1 MTRKVITENIRRK
14 LWAESMGRCM
24 NPNCHIELFNLDGD
38 IAEQAHIIPYN
49 ETQDNSF
56 ENLIIL
62 CPNCHTKFD
71 KTGDFDINEIKSW
84 KEIRQAEIEQ
94 HFSKRFKNF
103 DELKNNIAPLLI
115 ENQDIFR
122 NYFLGG
128 NKKLWDKFEGKILA
142 NNEKLKKMLEANL
155 DLIQDNNNPNYSNL
169 IIVKKF
175 INHITE
181 FAITR
186 NEEEKNRAIFFPKE
200 MNSIFGIEP
209 VQDNIIPSTESLENL
224 IEKLKNK
231 GEFVSVELGIDRP
244 FITLQKK
251 GNTDKIYLDDTP
263 RLRQLYHDNHS
274 FRAPKVRLSSLNFAM
289 KCIRSRNIPFSYLN
303 ESKVREISIKNI
315 RILFIYEYCLSKS
328 FLEEMLPEKVSVIV
342 NLHNWNGEYCISS
355 EAHEL
360 AKKLN
365 ITLLSMDDFYEFIN
379 TLR

>member
-1 MTRKVITENIRRK
+1 
-14 LWAESMGRCM
+14 
-24 NPNCHIELFNLDGD
+24 
-38 IAEQAHIIPYN
+38 
-49 ETQDNSF
+49 
-56 ENLIIL
+56 
-62 CPNCHTKFD
+62 
-71 KTGDFDINEIKSW
+71 
-84 KEIRQAEIEQ
+84 
-94 HFSKRFKNF
+94 
-103 DELKNNIAPLLI
+103 
-115 ENQDIFR
+115 
-122 NYFLGG
+122 
-128 NKKLWDKFEGKILA
+128 
-142 NNEKLKKMLEANL
+142 
-155 DLIQDNNNPNYSNL
+155 
-169 IIVKKF
+169 
-175 INHITE
+175 
-181 FAITR
+181 
-186 NEEEKNRAIFFPKE
+186 

-315 RILFIYEYCLSKS
+315 RILFVYEYCLSKS